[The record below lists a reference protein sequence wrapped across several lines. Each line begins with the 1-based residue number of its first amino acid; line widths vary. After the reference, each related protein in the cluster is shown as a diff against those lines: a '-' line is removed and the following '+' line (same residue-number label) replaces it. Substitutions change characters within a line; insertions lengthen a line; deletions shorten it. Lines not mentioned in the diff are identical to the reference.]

1 MWNIT
6 TKFHQNSLITVT
18 IPIYSSQKI
27 FTKLLTYSQHHQ
39 NQKKILLSNILVFLI
54 KKISFKF
61 SINFITKT
69 HIKFFYPKKNSPEI
83 IKKIATISTWYW
95 PYTFLNG
102 LLYASIAVLI
112 IIILRFMLCNSRSSP
127 QNEKIKK
134 ILLWKLSSA

>member
-1 MWNIT
+1 MKNRKQLMWNIT

-83 IKKIATISTWYW
+83 IKKNRHHINLILTLHFFKRPSVCKHSCTHY
-95 PYTFLNG
+95 YYFTF
-102 LLYASIAVLI
+102 YV
-112 IIILRFMLCNSRSSP
+112 M
-127 QNEKIKK
+127 
-134 ILLWKLSSA
+134 